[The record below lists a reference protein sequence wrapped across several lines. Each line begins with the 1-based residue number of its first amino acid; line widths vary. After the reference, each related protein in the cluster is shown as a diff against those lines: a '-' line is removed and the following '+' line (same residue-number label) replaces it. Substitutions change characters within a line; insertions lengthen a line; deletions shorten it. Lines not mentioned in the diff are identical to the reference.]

1 MIEVKNS
8 ELELTRLRRRLF
20 LAAAIVFILFCV
32 LCARFV
38 YLQVFR
44 YQEFTA
50 QAEDN
55 RITLMPVSP
64 SRGLIY
70 DRNGILMVE
79 NISAYSLE
87 ISPSRLSDVERTID
101 ELAKIVEIT
110 PRDRRRFKKLTE
122 ESKTVDFLPLKTRL
136 SDEEVAKMAAF
147 RFRFP
152 GVEVRARLFRNY
164 PLGESA
170 SHILGYIGRISPEEQ
185 NVIDDGNET
194 SNYAGATHIG
204 KIGIEQSFEKQLRG
218 KMGFEEMEVSAA
230 GRAVRSL
237 SKTPPKPGNNLILSV
252 DIKLQKLVEQLFGDR
267 KGALVAI
274 EPETGDILAF
284 VSKPTF
290 DPNLFTDGIDPQSW
304 QALNESPDKPLL
316 NRPLRGAYPPGST
329 YKPFMAMAA
338 LETGARRPSD
348 TIADPGY
355 FAFGGRRFRDS
366 RPGGNGIVDLH
377 KSIVVSSDT
386 YYYILAHDMGV
397 DAIHDY
403 MKPFGF
409 GQITGIDVKGEI
421 EGVLPSTA
429 WKQKRYKQKWYQ
441 GETIS
446 IGIGQGYNNFTILQL
461 AHATATLASSGKIM
475 RPHLVKAIED
485 PVDKKREL
493 TVPKETARIAFK
505 PENLDLVRKAMID
518 VSRFGT
524 SRVAFAGAEYV
535 TAGKTGTA
543 QVIAIKQN
551 ERYDA
556 KKIAEKYRDHS
567 LFMAFAPADNPK
579 IALAIIVENGGFG
592 AQAAA
597 PIARKAFDYYLLGK
611 IDGVST
617 DPLKVPTE
625 PISADEMRDVPEDAE
640 GELIVVPGA
649 ADPLSPGS
657 PLIPPSGPARNPPIG
672 PPLAPGTA
680 PGAPVPASPDK
691 KASK

>member
-485 PVDKKREL
+485 PFDKKREL

-611 IDGVST
+611 IDGVSS